1 MIEVYRLMTLFS
13 FLFGFLTAHTSE
25 EKPIVVLT
33 TTYNNRKWAK
43 KNVSSIFKQDYS
55 NYRVIYIDDASQD
68 GTADLVEKWVNKQKK
83 KPRFELIRNRE
94 RAGAL
99 ANIYRA
105 ICDHCSDEEIV
116 VSLDGDD
123 WFYDTKVL
131 KKINQA
137 YSAREVWLTHGTLL
151 EFPAGTTGWSLPIPP
166 DIVARN
172 AFRSYR
178 CPSHLRTFYAWL
190 FKRIRLEDLQH
201 KGEFFSMTWDQAMMF
216 PMIEMAGE
224 RHAFISEINYVYNM
238 SNPLNDNKVDP
249 QLQRD
254 LEALIRTMPPY
265 QRLNKALPCQEGTMS
280 FQSSINP

>member
-1 MIEVYRLMTLFS
+1 MTHFMALFS
-13 FLFGFLTAHTSE
+13 FLFGFLGVHSYE

-33 TTYNNRKWAK
+33 TSYNNRKWAK
-43 KNVSSIFKQDYS
+43 KNVKSIFKQEYT

-68 GTADLVEKWVNKQKK
+68 GTADFVEKWAREQKK
-83 KPRFELIRNRE
+83 KLRFDLIRNRE
-94 RAGAL
+94 RMGAL

-105 ICDHCSDEEIV
+105 ICDRCRDEEIV

-123 WFYDTKVL
+123 WFYDSKVL

-137 YSAREVWLTHGTLL
+137 YSKREVWLTHGTLL
-151 EFPAGTTGWSLPIPP
+151 EYPAQTTGWSLPIPAH
-166 DIVARN
+166 IAASN
-172 AFRSYR
+172 AFRTYR

-224 RHAFISEINYVYNM
+224 RHAFIPEIIYVYNM
-238 SNPLNDNKVDP
+238 SNPINDNKVDP

-254 LEALIRTMPPY
+254 LEALIRAKPPY
-265 QRLNKALPCQEGTMS
+265 QRLAQK
-280 FQSSINP
+280 